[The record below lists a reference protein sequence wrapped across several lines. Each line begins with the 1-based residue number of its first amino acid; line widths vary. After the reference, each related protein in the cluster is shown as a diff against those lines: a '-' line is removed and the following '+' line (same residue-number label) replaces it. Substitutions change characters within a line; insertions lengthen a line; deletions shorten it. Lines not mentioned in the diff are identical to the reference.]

1 MFIIRLKFAGDRSK
15 AKSLSESHGVWIQ
28 RGFDDGVFLAVGS
41 ITPNVGG
48 AILAHQCTLEE
59 LQRRVAEDPF
69 VADNLVVADIEEV
82 NVARTD
88 SRLQFLVS

>member
-15 AKSLSESHGVWIQ
+15 AKPLSESHGVWIQ

-41 ITPNVGG
+41 ITPSVGG
-48 AILAHQCTLEE
+48 AILAHQCTLED

-69 VADNLVVADIEEV
+69 VVNKVVLADIEEV
-82 NVARTD
+82 NVSRAD
-88 SRLQFLVS
+88 PRLQFLAS